1 MASGNALP
9 HEEYKVIVKNGSLSG
24 TNYSSDVTYTV
35 SGSGIIVV
43 FASMVSTASSYGT
56 WSVDI
61 QHNGTTVMAE
71 GTRWGSNNSSSFGS
85 SACVPLNV
93 VNGDTIRIYLYN
105 SKDGA
110 KSIYR
115 RFLCIGNCSV

>member
-1 MASGNALP
+1 MASGVLP
-9 HEEYKVIVKNGSLSG
+9 YEQYKVIVKNGSLSG

-43 FASMVSTASSYGT
+43 FASMVSTANQYGQ
-56 WSVDI
+56 WMVDI
-61 QHNGTTVMAE
+61 QHNSSTVMAE
-71 GTRWGSNNSSSFGS
+71 GTRWATSNSSSFGS
-85 SACVPLNV
+85 SACVPINV
-93 VNGDTIRIYLYN
+93 VNGDKIRIYLYN

-115 RFLCIGNCSV
+115 RFLCIGNCSI